1 MREISL
7 NILDI
12 AQNSISAKATLIEI
26 ELSEQSNILTVKI
39 ADNGKGMSPEQL
51 EQVRD
56 PFFTTRTTRKVGM
69 GIPLF
74 KMAAEMTGGSF
85 DIKSTLGKGTT
96 VTAVFRTDSIDFT
109 PVGDMAATMCSLIS
123 MNTEIDFVYRRVIGE
138 QEFTLD
144 TRQMREILGDVPLS
158 SPEVTEFIND
168 FICENTTEITG
179 GAENENP

>member
-12 AQNSISAKATLIEI
+12 AQNSISAKASLIEI
-26 ELSEQSNILTVKI
+26 ELSHNKNVLTVKI
-39 ADNGKGMSPEQL
+39 TDNGRGMSSEQL
-51 EQVRD
+51 QKVRD

-85 DIKSTLGKGTT
+85 NIESALGKGTT
-96 VTAVFRTDSIDFT
+96 VTAVFKTDSIDFT

-123 MNTEIDFVYRRVIGE
+123 MNTDIDFIYRRSQGE
-138 QEFTLD
+138 REFTLD

-158 SPEVTEFIND
+158 SPEVTEFISD
-168 FICENTTEITG
+168 FICENTREITG

>member
-12 AQNSISAKATLIEI
+12 AQNSISAKASLIEI
-26 ELSEQSNILTVKI
+26 GLRETNNILTVTI

-85 DIKSTLGKGTT
+85 DIQSSLGKGTI

-123 MNTEIDFVYRRVIGE
+123 MNTDIDFVYRRSVE
-138 QEFTLD
+138 EKEFTLD
-144 TRQMREILGDVPLS
+144 TKQMREILGDVPLS
-158 SPEVTEFIND
+158 SPEVTEFITD

>member
-12 AQNSISAKATLIEI
+12 AQNSISAKASLIEI
-26 ELSEQSNILTVKI
+26 GLRETNNILTVTI

-85 DIKSTLGKGTT
+85 DIQSSLGKGTI

-123 MNTEIDFVYRRVIGE
+123 MNTDIDFVYRRSVE
-138 QEFTLD
+138 EKEFTLD
-144 TRQMREILGDVPLS
+144 TKQMREILGDVPLS
-158 SPEVTEFIND
+158 SPEVTEFITE
-168 FICENTTEITG
+168 FICENTTEITV